1 MQPGRLPRS
10 VQTHSVNSRSN
21 LFVWSLF
28 ILELNLPTA
37 PGTAEYVFLIGFDR
51 YFGLGGVD
59 GRMLDCQESFKPNGE
74 GLLPLYLGDLDLSPG
89 YVSGNVCLPL

>member
-59 GRMLDCQESFKPNGE
+59 GWVLDCQESFNPNGE
-74 GLLPLYLGDLDLSPG
+74 GLLPLFFGDLDFYPG
-89 YVSGNVCLPL
+89 YVSGDVFLTL